1 MTITRS
7 AVGVNKANSSRDQ
20 FKTPLT
26 IVAPTGIPKPQP
38 KISDTPLTAKTPFV
52 CSICKNSELLKQNSI
67 DINTKTLLG
76 KFEKANKSFSESM
89 SKIESLGLNIRHL
102 LLSSDSSN
110 NDSVNSLLS
119 LKDTINDLITKT
131 DAIKQTIDSNEK
143 LIKGLT
149 ESLNQLQQST
159 VVQLQSTN
167 PKADGHQSTE
177 LNNVIIERLSAIEEK
192 LSEFQS
198 PRESSTAENF
208 SLPHKASNSSK
219 GALFTIGHD
228 TRRIISHGNPKPTM
242 NPMKAVEA
250 YHREFLPNNLREK
263 VAHLLADNGRNF
275 KDQGTRKTISFGE
288 QFWHQN
294 DNHNKPLPMPPA
306 IQTCIDSICGLYP
319 NADRPNSVTVNKFT
333 GSNSILP
340 ERSDNE
346 WIIKPESLIFTMSL
360 GDSCNV
366 VFTNLSDGSQTSQLT
381 DDSSLLVVSQQSQ
394 GFYSHKIPKATHS
407 TDSVSYSLTFR
418 HVGKQYLQST
428 LVVEDPNTKH
438 LYFPH
443 ERNNSYLAKLYGK
456 RIYAPTIDNIEPI
469 KCTGYGHI
477 ILHVGIN
484 NLNNRH
490 GSRTEVDVSSTFDQW
505 LTKIIEI
512 RNICTRT
519 NLIISPILPKKSR
532 ILNSRAKAFNSL
544 LFSCINSCW
553 TTLDFTCFVNDNGLL
568 DENYSKKRKPVLG
581 RRDSIHLS
589 YLGIAKLAT
598 RFYPPKLSRYC

>member
-1 MTITRS
+1 
-7 AVGVNKANSSRDQ
+7 
-20 FKTPLT
+20 
-26 IVAPTGIPKPQP
+26 
-38 KISDTPLTAKTPFV
+38 
-52 CSICKNSELLKQNSI
+52 
-67 DINTKTLLG
+67 
-76 KFEKANKSFSESM
+76 
-89 SKIESLGLNIRHL
+89 
-102 LLSSDSSN
+102 
-110 NDSVNSLLS
+110 
-119 LKDTINDLITKT
+119 
-131 DAIKQTIDSNEK
+131 
-143 LIKGLT
+143 
-149 ESLNQLQQST
+149 
-159 VVQLQSTN
+159 
-167 PKADGHQSTE
+167 
-177 LNNVIIERLSAIEEK
+177 
-192 LSEFQS
+192 
-198 PRESSTAENF
+198 
-208 SLPHKASNSSK
+208 
-219 GALFTIGHD
+219 
-228 TRRIISHGNPKPTM
+228 M

-250 YHREFLPNNLREK
+250 YHRKFLPNNLREK
-263 VAHLLADNGRNF
+263 VAHLLANNDRNF

-333 GSNSILP
+333 GSNSMLP

-381 DDSSLLVVSQQSQ
+381 DDSSLLVMSQQSQ

-418 HVGKQYLQST
+418 NVGKEYLQST
-428 LVVEDPNTKH
+428 LVVGDSNTKH

-456 RIYAPTIDNIEPI
+456 RIYTPTIDDMEPI
-469 KCTGYGHI
+469 KCTGYRHI
-477 ILHVGIN
+477 VLHVGIN
-484 NLNNRH
+484 NLKNRH
-490 GSRTEVDVSSTFDQW
+490 GSRTEVDISSTFDQW
-505 LTKIIEI
+505 LKKIIEI

-519 NLIISPILPKKSR
+519 NLIISPILPTKSC

-553 TTLDFTCFVNDNGLL
+553 TTLDFTCFVNDSGLL

-581 RRDSIHLS
+581 RRDSIPPRLS
-589 YLGIAKLAT
+589 RLS
-598 RFYPPKLSRYC
+598 RLSRYC